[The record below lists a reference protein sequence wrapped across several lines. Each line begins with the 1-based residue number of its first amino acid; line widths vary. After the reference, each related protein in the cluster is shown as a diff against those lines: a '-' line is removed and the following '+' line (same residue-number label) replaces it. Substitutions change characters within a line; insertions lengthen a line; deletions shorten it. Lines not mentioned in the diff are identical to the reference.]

1 MARTRSS
8 PLAKGKTKVYR
19 PPMRASPRLASLRS
33 QGTAQPQFQAPAALV
48 ENIATSILSPK
59 KRPTYRMA
67 GEGTSKV
74 GTKAPCKRSQ
84 QITALHRAKN
94 QASEEHEIIALS
106 SDSEHEK
113 DKNLEA
119 GAEEALLAAEDGAK
133 ETLPKNDVY
142 ATLWAMLDAESEI
155 EAEEIP
161 GQWDLDGVLNNWGMI
176 EPDVGPAGNDQG
188 PLSAAN

>member
-1 MARTRSS
+1 MARTRSN

-19 PPMRASPRLASLRS
+19 PPMRASPRLTSLRS
-33 QGTAQPQFQAPAALV
+33 QGTVQPQFQAPAAPV
-48 ENIATSILSPK
+48 ENIATPILPPR

-67 GEGTSKV
+67 GEGSSRV
-74 GTKAPCKRSQ
+74 GTKAPCRRSQ
-84 QITALHRAKN
+84 RSAALHHAKN
-94 QASEEHEIIALS
+94 QAIEEHEVIAFN

-119 GAEEALLAAEDGAK
+119 GTEEALLAAEDGAE

-142 ATLWAMLDAESEI
+142 TALWAMLDAESQN

-161 GQWDLDGVLNNWGMI
+161 GQWDLDSVLNN
-176 EPDVGPAGNDQG
+176 
-188 PLSAAN
+188 